1 MSSDCFDPT
10 CSEPLGSLLS
20 MLRHSASCALLPL
33 SFFSLLSSST
43 FRSSQPMARFPK
55 AQLSTHTLFLLFTLS
70 NFVAARD
77 LTIKNNCE
85 YTVWPALADIER
97 SPDKFSGNKGWEAK
111 SKTEGKVSVG
121 SNWWGSVW
129 ARRDC
134 EFDTTGAGTCIT
146 GESGG
151 GIQGGMFPMTGYAE
165 FYFNENQDDREF
177 FFFFFLLLQSRGS
190 AQTND
195 ILVAPEFRILTC
207 FLRWCVKT
215 PCTFCLSIT
224 RVWAHQINIFARF

>member
-1 MSSDCFDPT
+1 
-10 CSEPLGSLLS
+10 
-20 MLRHSASCALLPL
+20 
-33 SFFSLLSSST
+33 
-43 FRSSQPMARFPK
+43 MARFPK
-55 AQLSTHTLFLLFTLS
+55 DQLSTHTLFLLFTLS

-77 LTIKNNCE
+77 LTIKNNCD

-146 GESGG
+146 GELGG

-165 FYFNENQDDREF
+165 FYFNENQDDRESSF
-177 FFFFFLLLQSRGS
+177 FVLLQPRGS
-190 AQTND
+190 AQAD
-195 ILVAPEFRILTC
+195 KMCVLPHYRVLTRV
-207 FLRWCVKT
+207 LRWCVKYRAPSVFRSRELWLT
-215 PCTFCLSIT
+215 RRIISHNSRIYGTDLARSIG
-224 RVWAHQINIFARF
+224 Q